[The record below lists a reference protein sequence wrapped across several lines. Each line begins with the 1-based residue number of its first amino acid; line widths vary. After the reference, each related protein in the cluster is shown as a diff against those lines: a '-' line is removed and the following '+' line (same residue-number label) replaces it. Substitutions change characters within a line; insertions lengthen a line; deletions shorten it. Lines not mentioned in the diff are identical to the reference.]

1 MSGLDFAFIKKNYL
15 LPIAFL
21 GGAAAV
27 QTPDAPKPVAITAEP
42 HHSMVLE
49 NSYVRVL
56 RFSLPGH
63 QATLLHEH
71 ALPYV
76 SVTLGPVDFVNAV
89 AGKPETHTTM
99 PDGKVGYSR
108 GGFAHIVRT
117 DAGTP
122 FNNFTIELLHPQ
134 GEPHNLC
141 EKIVDGPMN
150 DCPLPTT
157 AARPQTS
164 PLRLL
169 AQAPGQN
176 PLFETNDILVTLF
189 SIAHKETFTESGSQ
203 PPQLL
208 VLEQDSELRVEGPEH
223 AAKTLHGGEAMWL
236 DAATKWTI
244 AVPSAARPTRFLLI
258 EFKPTVT
265 AGASARG
272 MPGETLFRPKSG
284 RKFRCNARLA
294 QTVFALDLILG

>member
-1 MSGLDFAFIKKNYL
+1 MRSLNFELVKKTSFIAVAL
-15 LPIAFL
+15 LGTVVSA
-21 GGAAAV
+21 
-27 QTPDAPKPVAITAEP
+27 QTPDAPKPVAITDEP
-42 HHSMVLE
+42 HHRVAVE
-49 NSYVRVL
+49 NAYVRVL

-89 AGKPETHTTM
+89 TGKPEAHVTM

-117 DAGTP
+117 EAGTP
-122 FNNFTIELLHPQ
+122 FNNFTIELLRPQ

-141 EKIVDGPMN
+141 DKIVDGPMN
-150 DCPLPTT
+150 DCPPSAT

-164 PLRLL
+164 PLRAL

-176 PLFETNDILVTLF
+176 PLFETSDILVTLF
-189 SIAHKETFTESGSQ
+189 SIARKETFAASGTQ

-208 VLEQDSELRVEGPEH
+208 LVEQDSEVRVEGPEQP
-223 AAKTLHGGEAMWL
+223 ARTIRGGEAMWL
-236 DAATKWTI
+236 DAATRWTF
-244 AVPSAARPTRFLLI
+244 AVPTAKQPTRFLLI
-258 EFKPTVT
+258 EFKPAV
-265 AGASARG
+265 AAS
-272 MPGETLFRPKSG
+272 M
-284 RKFRCNARLA
+284 
-294 QTVFALDLILG
+294 

>member
-1 MSGLDFAFIKKNYL
+1 MPALKFAFIKKNWL
-15 LPIAFL
+15 LPIALL
-21 GGAAAV
+21 GGAVGA

-42 HHSMVLE
+42 HHSMVLQ

-56 RFSLPGH
+56 RFGLPGH

-71 ALPYV
+71 ALPYI
-76 SVTLGPVDFVNAV
+76 SVTLGPADFVNAV
-89 AGKPETHTTM
+89 AGKPEMHTTM

-150 DCPLPTT
+150 DCPAPTT

-169 AQAPGQN
+169 AQAPGRN

-189 SIAHKETFTESGSQ
+189 SIARKETFVESGSQ

-208 VLEQDSELRVEGPEH
+208 VLEQDAEVRVEGPEQT
-223 AAKTLHGGEAMWL
+223 AKTFHAGEAMWL
-236 DAATKWTI
+236 EPATKWTI
-244 AVPSAARPTRFLLI
+244 AVPTGTHPTRFLLI
-258 EFKPTVT
+258 EFK
-265 AGASARG
+265 AGGPAG
-272 MPGETLFRPKSG
+272 M
-284 RKFRCNARLA
+284 
-294 QTVFALDLILG
+294 